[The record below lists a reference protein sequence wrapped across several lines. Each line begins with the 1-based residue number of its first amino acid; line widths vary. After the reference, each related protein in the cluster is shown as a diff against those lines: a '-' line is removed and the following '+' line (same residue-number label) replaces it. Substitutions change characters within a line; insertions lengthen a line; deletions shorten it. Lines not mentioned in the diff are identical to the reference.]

1 MKKSIL
7 LAVILLLVLGTAGC
21 SKEKKTIKAEDV
33 SESTILVKSDG
44 RIQAATVEEFDKDYY
59 KLNEL
64 QDYIENEVSTYNKK
78 AGGEKVIIDEIQ
90 LRDGKAIMV
99 LSYTGMDQYV
109 SFNEVTAAY
118 FNGGIKDITLDLPT
132 TLISRKNE
140 ALASTEE
147 IIQNNKYRILVLN
160 EPYHIIVDGE
170 IKYYSENTEVI
181 DKNEVKSAPEGMTIV
196 AFKP

>member
-7 LAVILLLVLGTAGC
+7 LAIILLLVLGTAGC
-21 SKEKKTIKAEDV
+21 SKEKKMIKAEDV

-44 RIQAATVEEFDKDYY
+44 KIQAATVEDFDKDYY
-59 KLNEL
+59 KLSEL
-64 QDYIENEVSTYNKK
+64 QDYIENEVSAYNTK
-78 AGGEKVIIDEIQ
+78 AGGEKVIIDEIL

>member
-7 LAVILLLVLGTAGC
+7 LAIILLLVLGTAGC
-21 SKEKKTIKAEDV
+21 SKEKKMIKAEDV

-44 RIQAATVEEFDKDYY
+44 KIQAATVEDFDKDYY
-59 KLNEL
+59 KLSEL
-64 QDYIENEVSTYNKK
+64 QDYIENEVSAYNTK
-78 AGGEKVIIDEIQ
+78 AGGEKVIIDEIL

-147 IIQNNKYRILVLN
+147 IIQNDKYRILVLN